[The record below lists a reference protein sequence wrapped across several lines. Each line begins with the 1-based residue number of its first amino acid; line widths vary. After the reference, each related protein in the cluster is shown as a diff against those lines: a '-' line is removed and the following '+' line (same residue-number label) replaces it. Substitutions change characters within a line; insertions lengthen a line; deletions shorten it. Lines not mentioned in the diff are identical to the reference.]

1 MELFEEGSEEWKS
14 AKEKWMKAA
23 QELSSTLV
31 DSLETAREGFENTIK
46 EIFQDLNNLVT
57 NDLGLDYVKEEWDL
71 INKNADEYLDTIN
84 AVAGIRDLESK
95 YIDAINDADS
105 TKNQQRL
112 NALMESELNTLRS
125 MDKISQADLDRAK
138 LKYQIALAQLALEDA
153 QQKKTQMRLRR
164 DSQGNYSYQ
173 YTADEDAI
181 NKAKEELSNLYVDL
195 YNFDKDK
202 YKENLDTIYSV

>member
-14 AKEKWMKAA
+14 AKEKWMEAA

-71 INKNADEYLDTIN
+71 INRNADEYLDTIN

>member
-1 MELFEEGSEEWKS
+1 MKLFEEGSEEWKS
-14 AKEKWMKAA
+14 AKEKWMEAA

-125 MDKISQADLDRAK
+125 MDKISQADLDRAE

>member
-14 AKEKWMKAA
+14 AKEKWMEAA

-71 INKNADEYLDTIN
+71 INRNADEYLDTIN

-125 MDKISQADLDRAK
+125 MDKISQADLDRAE